1 MGIRMLHRRTAQAW
15 ITARAD
21 TATAPSLPPPQV
33 PALAADASTA
43 RIPTAPATTARKA
56 VTDIGRRLG
65 GHTPRRDPTPRWR
78 HRTELARSYLALLL
92 TLLPRPRP
100 RPPRTITV
108 FVATVTERRAGSAPP
123 RPLRDRQGPESGP
136 DATP

>member
-56 VTDIGRRLG
+56 VAGIGRRLG

-100 RPPRTITV
+100 PRTITV

-123 RPLRDRQGPESGP
+123 RPLRDRQGPEPGP